1 MHYTQVLA
9 VLATS
14 ATLSTAA
21 PFYYTRHIEAN
32 AQFVLHWPYS
42 SLIYDIN
49 CEIGENSPAKVY
61 LFNYIIYDGDNLNE
75 ASKKTSGAKSQPPD
89 FSSLFDYNYADL
101 NEASKKTSNDQA
113 PPPVP
118 WFNWNNFNEA
128 SKKTSDAQTPPLP
141 PYYDWNILKRALSH
155 AGD

>member
-75 ASKKTSGAKSQPPD
+75 ASKKTS
-89 FSSLFDYNYADL
+89 
-101 NEASKKTSNDQA
+101 NDQA